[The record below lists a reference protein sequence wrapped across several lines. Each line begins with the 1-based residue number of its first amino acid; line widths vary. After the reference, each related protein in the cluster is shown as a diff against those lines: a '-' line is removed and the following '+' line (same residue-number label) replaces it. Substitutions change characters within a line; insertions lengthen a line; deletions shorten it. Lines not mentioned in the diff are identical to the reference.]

1 MKNRDIVDIGNTNSL
16 GMVLYQIDASDVSI
30 GIRGAQDLE
39 AEMERCAG
47 TAGRIGIGIGRDF
60 GG

>member
-1 MKNRDIVDIGNTNSL
+1 
-16 GMVLYQIDASDVSI
+16 MVLYQIDASDVSI